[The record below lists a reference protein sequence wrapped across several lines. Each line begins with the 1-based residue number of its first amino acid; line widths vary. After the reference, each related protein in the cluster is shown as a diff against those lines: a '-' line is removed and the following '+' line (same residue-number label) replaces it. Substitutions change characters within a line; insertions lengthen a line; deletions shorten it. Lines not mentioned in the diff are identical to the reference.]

1 MGSLSDFAKGFLMMT
16 VIIWILSIITFFVL
30 GKTLAALL
38 FLLIL
43 VIPISIVAYE
53 SWKWKTGK
61 ENVNRLDRLK
71 QILISMYGVS
81 FVCWAFDIGS
91 TYFVIDVL
99 GVAAE
104 QNPLGWPFGALG
116 ALIFYIPAMVFTY
129 LLLFKV
135 KQRYALLVATI
146 IAILTLYLGFMNF
159 IAGGQNFSV
168 FIYSVPSVSDAY
180 SYLFFAVIVIDIIY
194 ALVFVKLTEL
204 TLPRWMKTRPSLP
217 VIAVILGTMSLII
230 SLAQPMYN
238 LIIINSMQQGKPSFE
253 LANFYVSYTY
263 TLIEIRN
270 NGTATARNVIVTF
283 YFLRPPS
290 SNSTY
295 RPFEWATTEFIEEI
309 KEGESAFMS
318 VPVGSYH
325 LESTYQNI
333 NATDCSAE
341 VIVHCE
347 QAENLNT
354 VFHLEH
360 LEVLPMP

>member
-1 MGSLSDFAKGFLMMT
+1 MMT
-16 VIIWILSIITFFVL
+16 IIIWILNIVTFFVL
-30 GKTLAALL
+30 GKTLAATL

-43 VIPISIVAYE
+43 VIPVLIVAYE
-53 SWKWKTGK
+53 SWKWKMGK
-61 ENVNRLDRLK
+61 ENINRLDRLK
-71 QILISMYGVS
+71 QVLISMYGVS
-81 FVCWAFDIGS
+81 LACWTFDVIS
-91 TYFVIDVL
+91 TYYAIDIL

-116 ALIFYIPAMVFTY
+116 ALIFYIPAMVFTH

-135 KQRYALLVATI
+135 KQKYAILVATI
-146 IAILTLYLGFMNF
+146 ITVLALYLGFLNF
-159 IAGGQNFSV
+159 VAGSQNFGF
-168 FIYSVPSVSDAY
+168 FIDSVPSVSEAY
-180 SYLFFAVIVIDIIY
+180 SYLFLTVIVIDIIY
-194 ALVFVKLTEL
+194 VLVFVKLAKL
-204 TLPRWMKTRPSLP
+204 TLPMWMKTRPNLS
-217 VIAVILGTMSLII
+217 VIAVILSTIALII
-230 SLAQPMYN
+230 SLTQPMFSL
-238 LIIINSMQQGKPSFE
+238 LINNGRQTGKPSFE

-283 YFLRPPS
+283 YFIRPPS

-309 KEGESAFMS
+309 RKGESAFMS
-318 VPVGSYH
+318 IPVGSYH

-333 NATDCSAE
+333 NATDYSAK

-354 VFHLEH
+354 VFYLEH
-360 LEVLPMP
+360 FEVLPNP